1 MEASRRDAT
10 DEWVLPEQAR
20 PPLLS
25 ELEARIDH
33 ALATARSS
41 EAAAI
46 AVGSTALDAAE
57 QARRSAELAERAHD
71 LVAERLASQ
80 PAPAASQPGAVPAQ
94 PPAPAASQPGAR
106 PAQPPAPAAAGLSRP
121 QPPPSAAR
129 PAAQPPS
136 PNGPSAAGEEPDT
149 AGAAH
154 EEDPLHAFV
163 ARADRISARLQRLQR
178 VPLATPR

>member
-80 PAPAASQPGAVPAQ
+80 PAPAASQPDARPAQ
-94 PPAPAASQPGAR
+94 PPGPAASQPGAR
-106 PAQPPAPAAAGLSRP
+106 P
-121 QPPPSAAR
+121 
-129 PAAQPPS
+129 AQPPS